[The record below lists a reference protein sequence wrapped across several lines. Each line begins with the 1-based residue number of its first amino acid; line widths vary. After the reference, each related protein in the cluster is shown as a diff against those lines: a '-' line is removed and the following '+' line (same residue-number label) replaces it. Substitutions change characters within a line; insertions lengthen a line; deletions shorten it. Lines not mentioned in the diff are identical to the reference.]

1 MRAAKPS
8 SHKAPERDTKHSTY
22 ITHSCSQPIEDAHS
36 TRADVVSHCDPDC
49 GNCKAHPSTDIAVVR
64 SLVQLLC

>member
-8 SHKAPERDTKHSTY
+8 SHKAPERDTKHSTH
-22 ITHSCSQPIEDAHS
+22 ITHSQPIEDAYN
-36 TRADVVSHCDPDC
+36 TWADVVSQCDPDC